1 MLKADSAE
9 TTTTLCCTSAQALQF
24 LFLFLGPGSW
34 SVFLFTGDVRGSARL
49 LEPDTGKSV
58 RKENDSR
65 VVGTVLKACSSGV
78 SS

>member
-1 MLKADSAE
+1 M
-9 TTTTLCCTSAQALQF
+9 TLCCTSTQALQF

-49 LEPDTGKSV
+49 LEPDTWQSV
-58 RKENDSR
+58 RKENGSR
-65 VVGTVLKACSSGV
+65 LVGTVLEACSSGV